1 MTRCLLAATGVAT
14 LAAAWWGPIAALAA
28 VSFTGH
34 MARHL
39 LLVALAA
46 PLLAWG
52 LAGRRLDPATRHPW
66 LLAAVPASMAEFVV
80 VWAWH
85 APALH
90 TAAREQPIVLAIEQ
104 LSFLLSGLW
113 LWRSLLDAR
122 GHLHP
127 AQAAPGV
134 VALLLTFAHMTL
146 LGAALALGPRLL
158 YAHGAHGA
166 TLADQQAGGALMLV
180 VSAVVYLTGALGLT
194 GVLLRAPTP
203 SGAGA

>member
-1 MTRCLLAATGVAT
+1 MTRAVLTAAGVAT
-14 LAAAWWGPIAALAA
+14 LAAAWWGPIATMAA

-52 LAGRRLDPATRHPW
+52 LAGSRCDPATRRPW
-66 LLAAVPASMAEFVV
+66 LRAAIPASIAEFVV
-80 VWAWH
+80 VWSWH

-90 TAAREQPIVLAIEQ
+90 SAAREQPLVLATEQ
-104 LSFLLSGLW
+104 LSFLVSGLW
-113 LWRSLLDAR
+113 LWRSLLDS
-122 GHLHP
+122 GGQLHP

-134 VALLLTFAHMTL
+134 IALLLTFAHMTL

-166 TLADQQAGGALMLV
+166 SLADQQAGGALMLV
-180 VSAVVYLTGALGLT
+180 VSAVVYLTSALGLT
-194 GVLLRAPTP
+194 GVLLRARTP